1 LEIIEYMFRA
11 LLIDDDVK
19 LGRLLKD
26 FLKKSNINLFTV
38 NNPTESFSSI
48 EECKPDIIILDVM
61 MPKMDGFEVCK
72 NIRKVHSIPI
82 IMLSARGDSEDK
94 IKGLDLGADDY
105 IAKPFQPRELLAR
118 IHSLLRR
125 VSDEKKISIKGYF
138 EVDELHREIKMKGEL
153 LQLTNKE
160 YELLS
165 LLVFN
170 PGVIYTRDDLLR
182 EIKGVEAKLFTRSI
196 DILIS
201 RLRNKIEK
209 NTESPEYIKTI
220 WGKGYIFINSH
231 KLDS

>member
-1 LEIIEYMFRA
+1 MFRA

-182 EIKGVEAKLFTRSI
+182 EIKGVEAKLFSRSI

>member
-1 LEIIEYMFRA
+1 MFRA

-72 NIRKVHSIPI
+72 NIRKIHSIPI

-182 EIKGVEAKLFTRSI
+182 EIKGVEAKLFSRSI

-209 NTESPEYIKTI
+209 NTESTEYIKTI

>member
-1 LEIIEYMFRA
+1 MFRA
-11 LLIDDDVK
+11 LLIDDDIK

-26 FLKKSNINLFTV
+26 FLKKSKIKLFTIS
-38 NNPTESFSSI
+38 NPTESLSSI
-48 EECKPDIIILDVM
+48 EEYQPDIIILDVM
-61 MPKMDGFEVCK
+61 MPKMNGFEVCK
-72 NIRKVHSIPI
+72 TIRNIHSIPI

-125 VSDEKKISIKGYF
+125 VSDEKKTSIEDSF

-153 LQLTNKE
+153 LPLTNKE

-165 LLVFN
+165 LFVFN
-170 PGVIYTRDDLLR
+170 PGVIYTRDDLLK
-182 EIKGVEAKLFTRSI
+182 EIKGVEAKLFSRSI

-209 NTESPEYIKTI
+209 NTDSPEYIKTI
-220 WGKGYIFINSH
+220 WGKGYIFTNSD
-231 KLDS
+231 KSDS

>member
-1 LEIIEYMFRA
+1 MFRA

-26 FLKKSNINLFTV
+26 FLKKSKIHLFTIS
-38 NNPTESFSSI
+38 NPTESLSSI
-48 EECKPDIIILDVM
+48 EEYQPDIIILDVM
-61 MPKMDGFEVCK
+61 MPKMNGFEVCK
-72 NIRKVHSIPI
+72 TIRNIHSIPI

-105 IAKPFQPRELLAR
+105 IGKPFQPRELLAR
-118 IHSLLRR
+118 MHSLLRR
-125 VSDEKKISIKGYF
+125 VSDEKKSSIEGSF

-153 LQLTNKE
+153 LPLTNKE

-170 PGVIYTRDDLLR
+170 PGVIYTRDDLLK
-182 EIKGVEAKLFTRSI
+182 EIKGVEAKLFSRSI

-201 RLRNKIEK
+201 RLRNKIEN
-209 NTESPEYIKTI
+209 NTDSPEYIKTI
-220 WGKGYIFINSH
+220 WGKGYIFTNSD

>member
-1 LEIIEYMFRA
+1 MFRA

-26 FLKKSNINLFTV
+26 FLKKSNINLFIV

-72 NIRKVHSIPI
+72 NIRKIHSIPI

-182 EIKGVEAKLFTRSI
+182 EIKGVEAKLFSRSI

-220 WGKGYIFINSH
+220 WGKGYIFTNSH

>member
-1 LEIIEYMFRA
+1 MFRA

-182 EIKGVEAKLFTRSI
+182 EIKGVEAKLFSRSI

-209 NTESPEYIKTI
+209 NNESPEYIKTI
-220 WGKGYIFINSH
+220 WGKGYIFTNSH

>member
-1 LEIIEYMFRA
+1 MFRA

-61 MPKMDGFEVCK
+61 MPKMDGLKVCK
-72 NIRKVHSIPI
+72 NIRKIHSIPI

-182 EIKGVEAKLFTRSI
+182 EIKGVEAKLFSRSI

-220 WGKGYIFINSH
+220 WGKGYIFTNSH

>member
-1 LEIIEYMFRA
+1 MFRA

-125 VSDEKKISIKGYF
+125 VSDEKKISIKGFF

-182 EIKGVEAKLFTRSI
+182 EIKGVEAKLFSRSI

-209 NTESPEYIKTI
+209 DNESPEYIKTI
-220 WGKGYIFINSH
+220 WGKGYIFTNSH

>member
-1 LEIIEYMFRA
+1 MFRA

-61 MPKMDGFEVCK
+61 MPKMNGFEVCK

-182 EIKGVEAKLFTRSI
+182 EIKGVEAKLFSRSI

-220 WGKGYIFINSH
+220 WGKGYIFTNSH

>member
-1 LEIIEYMFRA
+1 MFRA

-118 IHSLLRR
+118 IQSLLRR

-182 EIKGVEAKLFTRSI
+182 EIKGVEAKLFSRSI

-220 WGKGYIFINSH
+220 WGKGYIFTNSH

>member
-1 LEIIEYMFRA
+1 MFRA

-38 NNPTESFSSI
+38 NDPTESFSSI

-125 VSDEKKISIKGYF
+125 ISDEKKISIKGYF

-182 EIKGVEAKLFTRSI
+182 EIKGVEAKLFSRSI

-220 WGKGYIFINSH
+220 WGKGYIFTNSH

>member
-1 LEIIEYMFRA
+1 MFRA

-72 NIRKVHSIPI
+72 NIRKIHSSPI

>member
-1 LEIIEYMFRA
+1 MFRA

-125 VSDEKKISIKGYF
+125 VSDEKKISIKGFF

-182 EIKGVEAKLFTRSI
+182 EIKGIEAKLFSRSI

-209 NTESPEYIKTI
+209 NNESPEYIKTI
-220 WGKGYIFINSH
+220 WGKGYIFTNSH

>member
-1 LEIIEYMFRA
+1 MFRA

-72 NIRKVHSIPI
+72 NIRKIHSIPI

-182 EIKGVEAKLFTRSI
+182 EIKGVEAKLFSRSI

-209 NTESPEYIKTI
+209 NNESPEYIKTI
-220 WGKGYIFINSH
+220 WGKGYIFTNSH

>member
-1 LEIIEYMFRA
+1 MFRA

-61 MPKMDGFEVCK
+61 MPKMNGFEVCK

-182 EIKGVEAKLFTRSI
+182 EIKGVEAKLFSRSI

>member
-1 LEIIEYMFRA
+1 MFRA

-72 NIRKVHSIPI
+72 NIRKIHSIPI

-182 EIKGVEAKLFTRSI
+182 EIKGVEAKLFSRSI

-209 NTESPEYIKTI
+209 DNESPEYIKTI
-220 WGKGYIFINSH
+220 WGKGYIFTNSH

>member
-1 LEIIEYMFRA
+1 MFRA

-48 EECKPDIIILDVM
+48 EEYKPDIIILDVM

-125 VSDEKKISIKGYF
+125 VSDEKKISIKGFF

-182 EIKGVEAKLFTRSI
+182 EIKGVEAKLFSRSI

-220 WGKGYIFINSH
+220 WGKGYIFTNSH

>member
-1 LEIIEYMFRA
+1 MFRA

-125 VSDEKKISIKGYF
+125 VSDEKKISIKGFF

-182 EIKGVEAKLFTRSI
+182 EIKGVEAKLFSRSI

-209 NTESPEYIKTI
+209 NNESPEYIKTI
-220 WGKGYIFINSH
+220 WGKGYIFTNSH

>member
-1 LEIIEYMFRA
+1 MFRA

-72 NIRKVHSIPI
+72 NIRKVYSIPI

-182 EIKGVEAKLFTRSI
+182 EIKGVEAKLFSRSI

-209 NTESPEYIKTI
+209 NNESPEYIKTI
-220 WGKGYIFINSH
+220 WGKGYIFTNSH

>member
-1 LEIIEYMFRA
+1 MFRA

-138 EVDELHREIKMKGEL
+138 EVDTLHREIKMKGEL

>member
-1 LEIIEYMFRA
+1 MFRA

-125 VSDEKKISIKGYF
+125 VSEEKKISIKGYF

-182 EIKGVEAKLFTRSI
+182 EIKGVEAKLFSRSI

>member
-1 LEIIEYMFRA
+1 MFRA

-38 NNPTESFSSI
+38 NDPTESFSSI

-82 IMLSARGDSEDK
+82 IMLSARGDSVDK
-94 IKGLDLGADDY
+94 IKGLDVGADDY

-182 EIKGVEAKLFTRSI
+182 EIKGVEAKLFSRSI

-220 WGKGYIFINSH
+220 WGKGYIFTNSH

>member
-1 LEIIEYMFRA
+1 MFRA

-72 NIRKVHSIPI
+72 NIRKIHSIPI

-182 EIKGVEAKLFTRSI
+182 EIKGVEAKLFSRSI

-220 WGKGYIFINSH
+220 WGKGYIFTNSH

>member
-1 LEIIEYMFRA
+1 MFRA

-61 MPKMDGFEVCK
+61 MPKMNGFEVCK
-72 NIRKVHSIPI
+72 TIRNIHSIPI

-125 VSDEKKISIKGYF
+125 VSDEKKISIKGFF

-182 EIKGVEAKLFTRSI
+182 EIKGVEAKLFSRSI

-220 WGKGYIFINSH
+220 WGKGYIFTNSH

>member
-1 LEIIEYMFRA
+1 MFRA

-26 FLKKSNINLFTV
+26 FLKKSKIHLFTIS
-38 NNPTESFSSI
+38 NPTESLSSI
-48 EECKPDIIILDVM
+48 EEYQPDIIILDVM
-61 MPKMDGFEVCK
+61 MPKMNGFEVCK
-72 NIRKVHSIPI
+72 TFRNIQSIPI

-105 IAKPFQPRELLAR
+105 IGKPFQPRELLAR
-118 IHSLLRR
+118 MHSLLRR
-125 VSDEKKISIKGYF
+125 VSDEKKSSIEGSF

-153 LQLTNKE
+153 LPLTNKE

-170 PGVIYTRDDLLR
+170 PGVIYTRDDLLK
-182 EIKGVEAKLFTRSI
+182 EIKGVEAKLFSRSI

-201 RLRNKIEK
+201 RLRNKIEN
-209 NTESPEYIKTI
+209 NTDSPEYIKTI
-220 WGKGYIFINSH
+220 WGKGYIFTNSD